1 MCSAQKQQQQTATRG
16 VFVKTRMPQGNRHAH
31 VHIIPTL
38 VAEAG
43 GSKGRGGKG
52 GCALVVVRSGEDH
65 VTPGVAAL
73 LRGVEADGGFAPSSP
88 LTTLRTRPMKSSK
101 ERSEIGRSWP
111 ICIDASVDEGR
122 AVDVGGTPVPRS
134 GG

>member
-1 MCSAQKQQQQTATRG
+1 M
-16 VFVKTRMPQGNRHAH
+16 
-31 VHIIPTL
+31 
-38 VAEAG
+38 AEAG

-73 LRGVEADGGFAPSSP
+73 LRGVEADGGPFAPSSP
-88 LTTLRTRPMKSSK
+88 RTTLRTRPMKSSR
-101 ERSEIGRSWP
+101 ERSEIGRAWS
-111 ICIDASVDEGR
+111 ICTDTSVDEGR
-122 AVDVGGTPVPRS
+122 AVDVGGTLKVSP